1 MKWLNPSE
9 LLITLYLTWF
19 LLTILFYGVFFLI
32 INWWFLIAV
41 VTTQIC
47 IPTAEVEISAGIQI
61 KEEKAEMK
69 IKKIEVKIQC
79 NLKSYKPLGAS
90 YLSINFVLFF

>member
-61 KEEKAEMK
+61 KEAKAEMK
-69 IKKIEVKIQC
+69 IKKK
-79 NLKSYKPLGAS
+79 
-90 YLSINFVLFF
+90 

>member
-61 KEEKAEMK
+61 KEAKAEMK
-69 IKKIEVKIQC
+69 IKKNRGKD
-79 NLKSYKPLGAS
+79 SM
-90 YLSINFVLFF
+90 

>member
-32 INWWFLIAV
+32 INWWFLIAL
-41 VTTQIC
+41 VTTQIW
-47 IPTAEVEISAGIQI
+47 IPNAEVEISAGIQI

-69 IKKIEVKIQC
+69 IKKNRSKD
-79 NLKSYKPLGAS
+79 SM
-90 YLSINFVLFF
+90 

>member
-41 VTTQIC
+41 VATQIC

-69 IKKIEVKIQC
+69 IKKNRSKD
-79 NLKSYKPLGAS
+79 SM
-90 YLSINFVLFF
+90 

>member
-61 KEEKAEMK
+61 KEAKAEMK
-69 IKKIEVKIQC
+69 IKKNRSKD
-79 NLKSYKPLGAS
+79 SM
-90 YLSINFVLFF
+90 

>member
-47 IPTAEVEISAGIQI
+47 VPTAEVEISAGIQI
-61 KEEKAEMK
+61 KEAKAEMK
-69 IKKIEVKIQC
+69 IKKK
-79 NLKSYKPLGAS
+79 
-90 YLSINFVLFF
+90 

>member
-32 INWWFLIAV
+32 INCWFLIAV

-69 IKKIEVKIQC
+69 IKKNRSKD
-79 NLKSYKPLGAS
+79 SM
-90 YLSINFVLFF
+90 